1 MPNAAPVAG
10 PAATDRSTAAVET
23 RAACADPRLCVWLP
37 LALSLQQRL
46 QLRSPRMAKLKLDME
61 PDPDVTIIG
70 ISSHVNDYRLC
81 WSINR
86 STGLELTRRR
96 TDIVDQAHGVTAT
109 FSVYDHVDES
119 TQARCTL
126 VNNHSG
132 DGILLK
138 DQRQADYFLVVDN
151 EFAQHAPGLLDRVR
165 TAEFVLTAFQ
175 LPYEQLR
182 AGHKLLL

>member
-1 MPNAAPVAG
+1 
-10 PAATDRSTAAVET
+10 
-23 RAACADPRLCVWLP
+23 
-37 LALSLQQRL
+37 
-46 QLRSPRMAKLKLDME
+46 MAKLKLDME
-61 PDPDVTIIG
+61 PDPDVTVIG

-96 TDIVDQAHGVTAT
+96 SDITDLAHGVMAS
-109 FSVYDHVDES
+109 FSVYDHVDER

-138 DQRQADYFLVVDN
+138 EQRQADYFLVVDN
-151 EFAQHAPGLLDRVR
+151 EFAERAPDLFDRVR